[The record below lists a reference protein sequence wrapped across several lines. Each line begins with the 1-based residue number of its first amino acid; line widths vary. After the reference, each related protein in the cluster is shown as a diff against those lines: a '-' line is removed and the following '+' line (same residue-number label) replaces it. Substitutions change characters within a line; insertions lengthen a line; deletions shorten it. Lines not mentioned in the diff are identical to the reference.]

1 MSQSTA
7 KTDDKKLIFSPKP
20 FNDYTTHVLKG
31 MWIALAAYQQ
41 KAMSK
46 GFGNAWLSM
55 VIEQTR
61 EAALKASWEADDID
75 PQASDAAMS
84 AACAIADMT
93 HPDPGD
99 LHASAEGYAARA
111 FWFISAAQVAE

>member
-7 KTDDKKLIFSPKP
+7 ITNDENDCFSPKP
-20 FNDYTTHVLKG
+20 FNDYTTHVLQG

-46 GFGNAWLSM
+46 GFGNAWLAM
-55 VIEQTR
+55 VSEKTR

-75 PQASDAAMS
+75 PWASDAAMS
-84 AACAIADMT
+84 AASAISDMN
-93 HPDPGD
+93 HHGD
-99 LHASAEGYAARA
+99 LLHASAEGYAARA
-111 FWFISAAQVAE
+111 VYFISAAQVTV